1 MSDNEL
7 SRDGE
12 SPDALSRVP
21 PTDVDPDTLEK
32 LKQQEREEREEIEK
46 ELRAQREGL
55 DMSNLSPSGSNDN
68 NNTNETRDLRTP
80 TSLPK
85 EPPPIGLAGLEAFR
99 REYLTS
105 PLSNFRAGG
114 HSLLPPFPPLA
125 GIPHSTAAALQLA
138 AEGGFGKGLNP
149 PLTGPPSGGRG
160 GMEERVHS
168 RGATPPASTQS
179 TPSSEFSSQQNWSFE
194 EQFKQVSFFVSLKLK
209 FLCLF

>member
-1 MSDNEL
+1 
-7 SRDGE
+7 
-12 SPDALSRVP
+12 
-21 PTDVDPDTLEK
+21 
-32 LKQQEREEREEIEK
+32 
-46 ELRAQREGL
+46 
-55 DMSNLSPSGSNDN
+55 MSNLSPNSGSNDN

-85 EPPPIGLAGLEAFR
+85 DPPPIGLAGLEAFR

-125 GIPHSTAAALQLA
+125 GLPHSTAAALQLA

-149 PLTGPPSGGRG
+149 LNPPVSLGGPLPPSNTGRG
-160 GMEERVHS
+160 MEDRVHS

-194 EQFKQVSFFVSLKLK
+194 EQFKQVSFLDIYSRVSNNRTYVAVGLNQKES
-209 FLCLF
+209 FHSHVEHSN